1 MGKRR
6 AQVTILLLRRSPAIM
21 DMVWIT
27 PLLNIKVNNYSK
39 HCLSP
44 ADNLQILM
52 KTMMAVQ
59 KGKLSTIL
67 VDLQRNQNQRKR
79 VPVAKCPSLGERVLL
94 DNSSSNKTQDCS
106 AQGGG

>member
-1 MGKRR
+1 
-6 AQVTILLLRRSPAIM
+6 M

-59 KGKLSTIL
+59 K
-67 VDLQRNQNQRKR
+67 
-79 VPVAKCPSLGERVLL
+79 E
-94 DNSSSNKTQDCS
+94 
-106 AQGGG
+106 